1 MDLCYDT
8 NVSGFILRDIK
19 KKSNRKVEYRDVKSR
34 ETTEN
39 TINMSCCEKKKST
52 TYKKM

>member
-1 MDLCYDT
+1 MSAGLFYAT
-8 NVSGFILRDIK
+8 LE

-39 TINMSCCEKKKST
+39 TINMSCCEKKNST